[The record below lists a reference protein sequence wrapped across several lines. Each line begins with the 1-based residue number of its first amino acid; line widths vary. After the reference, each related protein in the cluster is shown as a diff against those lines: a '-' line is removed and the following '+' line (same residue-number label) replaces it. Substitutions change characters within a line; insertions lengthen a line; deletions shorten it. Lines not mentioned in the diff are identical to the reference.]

1 MAANTDSR
9 TLNIFGAL
17 GVLIADRVF
26 AAVEQSGDL
35 SRQEGAALIQIGL
48 FAPTF
53 GNLQTTLRLSQSAAS
68 RLVDRLAARDWV
80 VKNAHPEDPR
90 ERILQLTPAG
100 EALMGDILDRK
111 QNSLRELFAT
121 LDAGETS
128 RLLDL
133 AEKIFAAGIR
143 SREESDRTCRMCNL
157 SRCPQASCPARH
169 RAEERAT
176 ERAATP
182 APKRLPAH
190 LL

>member
-1 MAANTDSR
+1 MAASIDPR

-17 GVLIADRVF
+17 GLLIADRVF
-26 AAVEQSGDL
+26 AAVEESGDL
-35 SRQEGAALIQIGL
+35 SGQEGVALIQIGL

-53 GNLQTTLRLSQSAAS
+53 GNLQTTLRLSQSATS
-68 RLVDRLAARDWV
+68 RLVDRLA
-80 VKNAHPEDPR
+80 VKGWAVKSAHPEDPR
-90 ERILQLTPAG
+90 ERVLQLTPAG

-111 QNSLRELFAT
+111 QNSLQELFAT

-133 AEKIFAAGIR
+133 AGKIFAAGIR

-157 SRCPQASCPARH
+157 AGCPQASCPARCQ
-169 RAEERAT
+169 AGES
-176 ERAATP
+176 AAPP

>member
-1 MAANTDSR
+1 MAINTDSR

-17 GVLIADRVF
+17 GLLIADRVF
-26 AAVEQSGDL
+26 AAVEQAGDL
-35 SRQEGAALIQIGL
+35 GRREGVALIQIGL

-53 GNLQTTLRLSQSAAS
+53 VNLQTTLRLSQSAAS
-68 RLVDRLAARDWV
+68 RLVDRLAARGWV

-90 ERILQLTPAG
+90 ERVLQLTPAG

-111 QNSLRELFAT
+111 QNSLQELFAT

-133 AEKIFAAGIR
+133 ARKIFAAGIR
-143 SREESDRTCRMCNL
+143 SQEESDRTCRMCDL
-157 SRCPQASCPARH
+157 SQCPQTNCPARH
-169 RAEERAT
+169 RVGERAT
-176 ERAATP
+176 AP

>member
-17 GVLIADRVF
+17 GLLIADRVF

-53 GNLQTTLRLSQSAAS
+53 GNLQTTLRLSQSATS
-68 RLVDRLAARDWV
+68 RLVDRLASRDWV
-80 VKNAHPEDPR
+80 AKNAHPEDPR
-90 ERILQLTPAG
+90 ERVLQLTPAG
-100 EALMGDILDRK
+100 EALMRDILERK
-111 QNSLRELFAT
+111 QNSLQELFAT

-133 AEKIFAAGIR
+133 AGKIFSAGIR
-143 SREESDRTCRMCNL
+143 SREESDRTCRMCDL
-157 SRCPQASCPARH
+157 SGCPQASCPARH
-169 RAEERAT
+169 RAGERIA
-176 ERAATP
+176 P
-182 APKRLPAH
+182 SAPKRLPAH

>member
-1 MAANTDSR
+1 MAANTDPR

-17 GVLIADRVF
+17 GLLIADRVF
-26 AAVEQSGDL
+26 AAVEQAEGV
-35 SRQEGAALIQIGL
+35 SRQEGVALVQIGL

-53 GNLQTTLRLSQSAAS
+53 GNLQTTLRLSQSATS
-68 RLVDRLAARDWV
+68 RLVDRLVARNLA

-100 EALMGDILDRK
+100 EALLGGILDRK
-111 QNSLRELFAT
+111 QSSLQELFAT

-143 SREESDRTCRMCNL
+143 SREESDRTCRMCDL
-157 SRCPQASCPARH
+157 TGCPQASCPARH
-169 RAEERAT
+169 RAGERV
-176 ERAATP
+176 AAP